1 MSEERFD
8 CIIVGAGPAGSA
20 AALTLARAGLEVLV
34 IERGLQAGSKNMTGG
49 RLYAHALQK
58 IIPNFWEEAPVER
71 RVVKE
76 TITMITPSGSVS
88 LDYKS
93 QRYNQEPYHSFTVL
107 RAQFDQWLATKA
119 EEAGAVIA
127 TGVRVDDL
135 LRDDQGKIIGVIAGE
150 DQMLANVVIAADGV
164 NSLLAQKAGLRG
176 ELKDIHVATGVK
188 EVIELPRQVI
198 EDRFQL
204 TGEEGAAQLFVGRC
218 TQGIQGG
225 GFLYTN
231 KNTISIGLVITS
243 GAIGKSKIKIAD
255 LIEEFKTH
263 PNIAPLVTGG
273 KVVEYSA
280 HLVPEGGL
288 NMLPALYT
296 DGLLIAG
303 DAAGL
308 VLNTGYMVRGM
319 DLAIYSGIAAAQT
332 VIKAKEKED
341 YSKTSLSHY
350 QELLKNSFV
359 MKDLETYKNAPAF
372 MEQTTR
378 IFTTYPQ
385 LADNILYKLF
395 TVYGTPAQHLLPMVM
410 GELKKNNISI
420 FDLVKD
426 GIKGVRAL

>member
-20 AALTLARAGLEVLV
+20 AALTLAKAGLEVLL
-34 IERGLQAGSKNMTGG
+34 IERGNQAGSKNMTGG
-49 RLYAHALQK
+49 RLYAHTLHK
-58 IIPNFWEEAPVER
+58 LIPNFWEEAPVER

-76 TITMITPSGSVS
+76 TITMMTPSGSVS

-93 QRYNQEPYHSFTVL
+93 QRYNREPYNSFTVL
-107 RAQFDQWLATKA
+107 RAQFDQWLASKA
-119 EEAGAVIA
+119 EEAGAMLA

-135 LRDDQGKIIGVIAGE
+135 LRDNQGRVTGVIAGE
-150 DQMLANVVIAADGV
+150 DQMLASVVIAADGV
-164 NSLLAQKAGLRG
+164 NSLLAQKANLRG
-176 ELKDIHVATGVK
+176 ELKDTHVATGVK

-204 TGEEGAAQLFVGRC
+204 SGDEGAAQLFVGEC
-218 TQGIQGG
+218 TKGIQGG

-231 KNTISIGLVITS
+231 KNTISLGLVITS
-243 GAIGKSKIKIAD
+243 GAMGKNKTKIAD
-255 LIEEFKTH
+255 LIEAFKTH

-273 KVVEYSA
+273 KIVEYSA

-288 NMLPALYT
+288 NMLPTLCS
-296 DGLLIAG
+296 DGLIIAG

-319 DLAIYSGIAAAQT
+319 DLAIYSGIAAAET
-332 VIKAKEKED
+332 VIRAKEKED
-341 YSKTSLSHY
+341 YSQASLKHY

-359 MKDLETYKNAPAF
+359 LKDLETYKNAPAF

-385 LADNILYKLF
+385 LLDNILYKIF
-395 TVYGTPAQHLLPMVM
+395 TVDGTPAQHLLPMVM
-410 GELKKNNISI
+410 GELKKNNVSI
-420 FDLVKD
+420 FDLARD